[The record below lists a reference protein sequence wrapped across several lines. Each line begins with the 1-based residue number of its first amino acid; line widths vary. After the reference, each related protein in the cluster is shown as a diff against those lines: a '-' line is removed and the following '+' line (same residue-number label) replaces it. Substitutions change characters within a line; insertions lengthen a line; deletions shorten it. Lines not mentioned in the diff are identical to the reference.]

1 VIANAKRSFFK
12 SGKDRISRIGVII
25 NDVRC
30 DFLEESTFHKKP
42 LPYLVG
48 VVSK

>member
-1 VIANAKRSFFK
+1 MRSGVFFK

-30 DFLEESTFHKKP
+30 DFHEESTFHTIP
-42 LPYLVG
+42 PRYLAG
-48 VVSK
+48 AGT